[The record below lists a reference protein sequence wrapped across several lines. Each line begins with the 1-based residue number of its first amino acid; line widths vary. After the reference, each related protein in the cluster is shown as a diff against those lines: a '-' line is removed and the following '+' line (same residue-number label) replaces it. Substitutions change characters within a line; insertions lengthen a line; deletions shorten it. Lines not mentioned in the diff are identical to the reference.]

1 MSGSTY
7 DLAILLAA
15 GAIAGFLAGMITRGR
30 GLGIICNIITGVIG
44 AFVGNWLFGMLGISI
59 GTGMISLIG
68 TALIGAVALLIVISL
83 F

>member
-1 MSGSTY
+1 
-7 DLAILLAA
+7 
-15 GAIAGFLAGMITRGR
+15 
-30 GLGIICNIITGVIG
+30 VIG
-44 AFVGNWLFGMLGISI
+44 AFVGNWIFGMLGISI